1 MIETLDLIGKGLCIF
16 LAAMLILFTGVAV
29 AYLILNFGNK
39 VDAVERKRGKW
50 VHSEDEAWSGGGKTT
65 CSACAWSYSDGAY
78 LDVYEFNFCP
88 NCGAEMKER

>member
-1 MIETLDLIGKGLCIF
+1 MDDLISRQSAIDCVNRAVTQE
-16 LAAMLILFTGVAV
+16 AARWAIKELPSAQP
-29 AYLILNFGNK
+29 
-39 VDAVERKRGKW
+39 ERKRGKW
-50 VHSEDEAWSGGGKTT
+50 AHSEDIAWSGGGKTT